1 LGTGEVKM
9 PLSEVTTRKAII
21 AALTEYDNLGDE
33 IFLSQYGFGA
43 AKNYF
48 LVYDGKKYPSKAI
61 VGVAR
66 KYDCP
71 EKGPM
76 LSSEF
81 VGGKPVQAKLESLGF
96 TVKVR
101 GAGEAGIRTSINKTN
116 QKVKPTIQRWDK
128 KGIAQPAG
136 RRLADIDRFYQLL
149 ESLQNKTMG
158 FRYLATATG
167 RMIWPRR
174 GVYIFFDSG
183 EVRTNSGVGYRV
195 VRVGTHALNIGAKAT
210 LWDRLKAHKGIDNP
224 PGGNHRG
231 SVFRKHIG
239 RALLEREY
247 ISEELS
253 RTWGVGN
260 AAPKDVRE
268 NERPLEIEVNHHIRK
283 KPFLWLKVDDP
294 PGPNSLRGYIER
306 NAIGLLSNYQWQS
319 RIDPPSENWLGN
331 WSDKIEIRE
340 SGLWNVMHVG
350 EKYDP
355 QFLEVLGQ
363 LIENM

>member
-1 LGTGEVKM
+1 M
-9 PLSEVTTRKAII
+9 PLSDVITREAII
-21 AALTEYDNLGDE
+21 AAITEYINLGGE
-33 IFLSQYGFGA
+33 MFLSIYGFGPA
-43 AKNYF
+43 RNFF
-48 LVYDGKKYPSKAI
+48 LVYDGREYPSKAI

-66 KYDCP
+66 KFDCP

-76 LSSEF
+76 KAGEF
-81 VGGKPVQAKLESLGF
+81 VGGKPIQAKLESLGF

-101 GAGEAGIRTSINKTN
+101 RAGGAGIRTSINKTN
-116 QKVKPTIQRWDK
+116 QKVKQTIQRWDK
-128 KGIAQPAG
+128 KAIAQPAG

-149 ESLQNKTMG
+149 ETLQNKTMG

-167 RMIWPRR
+167 GMNWSRR
-174 GVYIFFDSG
+174 GVYFFFDPG
-183 EVRTNSGVGYRV
+183 EVKTNSGVGYRV
-195 VRVGTHALNIGAKAT
+195 VRVGTHALIIGAKAT

-239 RALLEREY
+239 RALLSREY
-247 ISEELS
+247 FYEDIS

-260 AAPKDVRE
+260 AAPKDVKE
-268 NERPLEIEVNHHIRK
+268 KERPLEIKVSKYIRK
-283 KPFLWLKVDDP
+283 MPFLWLKVDDP

-319 RIDPPSENWLGN
+319 RIDPPNENWLGN

-355 QFLEVLGQ
+355 QSLEVLGQ